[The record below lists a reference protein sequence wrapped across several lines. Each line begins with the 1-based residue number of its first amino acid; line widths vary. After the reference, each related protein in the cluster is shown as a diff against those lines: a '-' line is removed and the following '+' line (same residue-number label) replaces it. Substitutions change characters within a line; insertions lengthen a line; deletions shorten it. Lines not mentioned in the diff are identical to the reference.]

1 MTEMLAR
8 VSARRPLAV
17 IALWLAAMVAAGLVA
32 GALLESALT
41 TEFRLNS
48 SFESAR
54 AKSLLEDRL
63 RGPAPVSEIV
73 IVQSDSL
80 TVDDPEFRQKAEA
93 VYADIAALGPDIAI
107 PLPNYYQSGDPTLVS
122 PKGRMTTIMPFVMAG
137 DLKEATIN
145 VAKVLHVVEEANGRD
160 GFRVLM
166 VGDAST
172 AHDNNELSETDLRRG
187 ERIGIPIAM
196 IILVVL
202 FGTLVAALAPIGFV
216 HSLHHHSVWHSG
228 SHRPGL

>member
-17 IALWLAAMVAAGLVA
+17 IALWLVAMVASALVA

-54 AKSLLEDRL
+54 AKNLLEDRL

-80 TVDDPEFRQKAEA
+80 DVDDPEFRQKAEE
-93 VYADIAALGPDIAI
+93 VYADIAALGPDIVI
-107 PLPNYYQSGDPTLVS
+107 PLPNYYQTGDPTLVS
-122 PKGRMTTIMPFVMAG
+122 PKGRMTTIMPLVMAG
-137 DLKEATIN
+137 DLREATIN
-145 VAKVLHVVEEANGRD
+145 VAEVLHVVEEANGKD

-166 VGDAST
+166 VGDAS
-172 AHDNNELSETDLRRG
+172 
-187 ERIGIPIAM
+187 
-196 IILVVL
+196 
-202 FGTLVAALAPIGFV
+202 AA
-216 HSLHHHSVWHSG
+216 
-228 SHRPGL
+228 HRPRQQRAVGN